1 MGRQPRLGKREL
13 GIAWYMYA
21 WVYVP
26 DGTTFSFV
34 AVVIP
39 FHENP
44 VRIVGL
50 KMGKG
55 WACGTRNQIQLGQ

>member
-1 MGRQPRLGKREL
+1 
-13 GIAWYMYA
+13 MYA

-55 WACGTRNQIQLGQ
+55 WACGTRNQIQLGR